1 MITFLNNLIDLF
13 WLPTIVLMIIL
24 VCMGYGEP
32 ERRRKW
38 PGA

>member
-1 MITFLNNLIDLF
+1 MMDFLNKLIDLF
-13 WLPTIVLMIIL
+13 WLPFVVLMIIL
-24 VCMGYGEP
+24 VCMGYGEK